1 MANINNVRGE
11 KFIFTLKNAT
21 GTDKVVALLAAGF
34 DTLKLTEG
42 TPNVASFTNAAEIVK
57 AGYTC
62 DFVVDDGVIDAT
74 GSDLVCTPANSKM
87 TYRAFRQYINQN
99 SRVLK
104 GMSIQTNNLA
114 AFNQTLEIVNVSPLT
129 GSTPTYIPLVAL
141 RDGMSNLNDVVNL
154 DGEGL
159 TLGFD
164 TLMLVPI
171 LEGHQLTI
179 TFWF

>member
-21 GTDKVVALLAAGF
+21 GGKLMVALLAAF
-34 DTLKLTEG
+34 YDTLKLTEG
-42 TPNVASFTNAAEIVK
+42 APNTLAYTSAAEIVK
-57 AGYTC
+57 AGHAC
-62 DFVVDDGVIDAT
+62 DFVCDDGIIDPT
-74 GSDLVCTPANSKM
+74 SGDLTCTPANSKM
-87 TYRAFRQYINQN
+87 TYRAFRQYIAENA
-99 SRVLK
+99 RVLK

-114 AFNQTLEIVNVSPLT
+114 AFNESLEIVQASPLS
-129 GSTPTYIPLVAL
+129 GSAPTYIPLVAL
-141 RDGMSNLNDVVNL
+141 RDGMSNLNDVVSL

-164 TLMLVPI
+164 TLMLLPI
-171 LEGHQLTI
+171 LDGHQLTI